1 MTASVS
7 IIIIHY
13 KSRELLEA
21 ALESVIQNS
30 GLSVENLEFIIIDNS
45 QNFEAEWIEP
55 LTANFILIEP
65 GYNSGFARAVNM
77 GLRAATKEFVCLM
90 NQDASLITP
99 NTFGL
104 LALKA
109 KMLPEKT
116 ILGCALQDENGKQQQ
131 SVWIDDPGLL
141 REWRKGPINCKL
153 NPTWQIKF
161 ENRVK
166 QAHASSGFVH
176 RINGAFLFWK
186 KPDSIHEMFFDEDFF
201 LYGEDIEWALR
212 IKKKGW
218 RFFINVSVVVGH
230 SGSASSV
237 GFEQNKYKQIIVSD
251 WLAIR
256 KHNGKLYYL
265 VYTFLIKFN
274 NWLSVYL
281 AQRSKINNTKTS
293 EFQTQINLLKKHNK
307 DIFENT
313 KSNFEGLNQYSIQ

>member
-1 MTASVS
+1 VD
-7 IIIIHY
+7 
-13 KSRELLEA
+13 
-21 ALESVIQNS
+21 SVIQNS

-201 LYGEDIEWALR
+201 LYGEDIEWANR
-212 IKKKGW
+212 IKRKNWK
-218 RFFINVSVVVGH
+218 FYLCIDVKVKH
-230 SGSASSV
+230 IGSASSSSN
-237 GFEQNKYKQIIVSD
+237 EQVKHKQIEIMD
-251 WLAIR
+251 WLSILKLKGRIYLNLYLRLKIFNKRLDHYLAIR
-256 KHNGKLYYL
+256 AKLNNNIIDKLKNKIFILSEQKEYFFK
-265 VYTFLIKFN
+265 TIKSQNNHEYFEAFN
-274 NWLSVYL
+274 FYKESLDVV
-281 AQRSKINNTKTS
+281 
-293 EFQTQINLLKKHNK
+293 E
-307 DIFENT
+307 
-313 KSNFEGLNQYSIQ
+313 